1 MAILNLGSLE
11 QVSKFKTADG
21 KEFTS
26 REEARQHQVEQA
38 ALQALRDLLKASISS
53 SQVRSGNVDNV
64 LRQMLMEGQEI
75 RNILLAYSKMQPK
88 KKEETVAAAA

>member
-26 REEARQHQVEQA
+26 REEARQHQIEMA
-38 ALQALRDLLKASISS
+38 ALQALRGLLKASIESS
-53 SQVRSGNVDNV
+53 LTRSGNVDNV
-64 LRQMLMEGQEI
+64 LKNILMEGQEI
-75 RNILLAYSKMQPK
+75 RNILLSYSKMQPK
-88 KKEETVAAAA
+88 KKTEAGAA